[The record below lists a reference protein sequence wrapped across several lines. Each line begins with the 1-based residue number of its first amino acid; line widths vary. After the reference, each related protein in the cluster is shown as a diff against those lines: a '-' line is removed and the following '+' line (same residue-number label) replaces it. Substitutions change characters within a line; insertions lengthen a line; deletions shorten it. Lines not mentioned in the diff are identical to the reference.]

1 MIDPADQ
8 NYSTNVFRV
17 KESTHPLLQKRSLFA
32 LGKRREMG
40 DGAVYTIYAVKDKGD
55 KSYKVDGKVG
65 TYTVPKT
72 LDEKYG
78 DLTLKDVDADAF
90 AEIGDSAIQSAEVA
104 NVPKL
109 SPKKDG
115 KLEVVEVPGRGD
127 CFFQAVAYCLL
138 ADEDFLETV
147 DFEPW
152 ESEADLKATKD
163 ERKEKNLM
171 KTSDAWIARL
181 RKRVSKRATVAMY
194 LHAREMALQTLD
206 RNRYVKIVK
215 KAEENKKTDDLQAGD
230 VYKDGGHW
238 YFVHGNGKPNEQL
251 DERPYPLIWASS
263 KSEKEWKKE
272 EKTDLEAKEKDADGQ
287 GEIAGHK
294 LVLEKCNT
302 FKEFKAFILT
312 SDYWADERAVE
323 VLAKELEINILVKDV
338 GYGVNKTGVN
348 ADRKKTVILHRTGQ
362 HFNAM
367 RKRGTTKYV
376 FDTNGKIVKSL
387 TEQGGGGQDSDEENA
402 EEVPKAK
409 AVNSEEKVEEVSKAK
424 ERTSEEKVEEDAEEV
439 PAVTSEDN
447 AEVAPAVT
455 SEDNAEVAPA
465 VTSED
470 NAEVAPAVTSE
481 EENGDTNSAV
491 ETTEISEKETKNKG
505 VPEAVSSGGR
515 KRSKR
520 IKNSTVKT
528 KKVSVHTNVP
538 F

>member
-40 DGAVYTIYAVKDKGD
+40 DGATYTIYAVKDKGD

-90 AEIGDSAIQSAEVA
+90 AEIGDAAIQSAEVA
-104 NVPKL
+104 DAPKS

-127 CFFQAVAYCLL
+127 CFFQAVAYCVL

-152 ESEADLKATKD
+152 ESDADLKATKE

-181 RKRVSKRATVAMY
+181 RKRVSKKATVAMY

-206 RNRYVKIVK
+206 RTRYVKIVK
-215 KAEENKKTDDLQAGD
+215 QSEENKKTDLQAGE

-272 EKTDLEAKEKDADGQ
+272 EKADLEAKEKDPDGQ

-302 FKEFKAFILT
+302 FKEFRAFILT

-348 ADRKKTVILHRTGQ
+348 ADRNKTVILNRAGQ
-362 HFNAM
+362 HFNPM
-367 RKRGTTKYV
+367 RKRGTLKFV

-387 TEQGGGGQDSDEENA
+387 MGQSGGGDEPAEETDDAAEPNAAVESDEEPAAQEA
-402 EEVPKAK
+402 EEA
-409 AVNSEEKVEEVSKAK
+409 AH
-424 ERTSEEKVEEDAEEV
+424 DAEEPAQDAEEPAQEAEEPAQEAEKPAQEAEEPAKEAEE
-439 PAVTSEDN
+439 PAVS
-447 AEVAPAVT
+447 AEEPAV
-455 SEDNAEVAPA
+455 
-465 VTSED
+465 
-470 NAEVAPAVTSE
+470 
-481 EENGDTNSAV
+481 SA
-491 ETTEISEKETKNKG
+491 
-505 VPEAVSSGGR
+505 GGR

-520 IKNSTVKT
+520 SKKSSAKT
-528 KKVSVHTNVP
+528 KKVNVHTNVP